1 MIAPIHEMSSCRSKT
16 SRHTKPPTT
25 APSMPN
31 PMVARQP
38 IGSRPGS
45 RRRAMPPMTIPAIIQ
60 LRMPIESTSIAP
72 AYPESLVVQ
81 GNFIDVREVGHS
93 FGGHR
98 QGRTEMVV
106 VSPYP
111 AVDIPE
117 VPLTAFVLE
126 RATEFGD
133 KPALIDGPSGRTIT
147 YQELAG
153 AVRAMGAGLT
163 ARGFVKGDCFAIYM
177 PNLPEYAIA
186 FHGVASI
193 GGIVTTVNPLYTA
206 EELAF
211 QLEDSKARFLLTIP
225 QFLDNA
231 KQAASTS
238 GVEEI
243 FVLGEAEGVTSV
255 MELLSAGTDVP
266 TVDFDVHND
275 LAILPY
281 SSGTTG
287 FPKGVML
294 THHLSLI
301 HI

>member
-1 MIAPIHEMSSCRSKT
+1 
-16 SRHTKPPTT
+16 
-25 APSMPN
+25 
-31 PMVARQP
+31 
-38 IGSRPGS
+38 
-45 RRRAMPPMTIPAIIQ
+45 
-60 LRMPIESTSIAP
+60 
-72 AYPESLVVQ
+72 
-81 GNFIDVREVGHS
+81 
-93 FGGHR
+93 
-98 QGRTEMVV
+98 MVV

-117 VPLTAFVLE
+117 MPLTAFVLE

-211 QLEDSKARFLLTIP
+211 QLKDSKARFLLTIP
-225 QFLDNA
+225 QFLDNE
-231 KQAASTS
+231 KQAAGNS

-243 FVLGEAEGVTSV
+243 FVLGEAEDATSV
-255 MELLSAGTDVP
+255 MELLSAGADVP
-266 TVDFDVHND
+266 EVDFDVHND

-294 THHLSLI
+294 THHNLVSNIEQFLGAQGI
-301 HI
+301 DSSDSFIGLLPFFHIYGMTVLMNGGLRS